1 MATIDDLLSECD
13 CLSAEAPKGQFKAL
27 PRDPKTTLPARVR
40 FDGLNANGQPAHVI
54 AAVCDSLLL
63 DNAGTAAWLAFAAN
77 NIGTLATALRAALPV
92 VEAANKWGAVSTAR
106 NAHREIC
113 DACKVGSYCPHAV
126 RFREQFAEAVKAIES
141 AARAAKK
148 SDRE

>member
-13 CLSAEAPKGQFKAL
+13 CLSAEATKGEYRAL
-27 PRDPKTTLPARVR
+27 PSDPANGAPDRVR
-40 FDGLNANGQPAHVI
+40 AEWIDEYGRSASAYVALCNSRGV
-54 AAVCDSLLL
+54 
-63 DNAGTAAWLAFAAN
+63 DNAANARLFAFAGKHLA
-77 NIGTLATALRAALPV
+77 TLATALRAALPV
-92 VEAANKWGAVSTAR
+92 VEAANKLGAVSTAR

-126 RFREQFAEAVKAIES
+126 RFREQSAEAVKAIES